1 MNPPTALVAED
12 EDVLREE
19 LCAHLGM
26 LWPQLRIVAQADNGA
41 DAVRHAEQLRPDVLF
56 LDIQMP
62 GLTGLEVARRCGA
75 EAHVVFITAYDSHA
89 VAAFERGSVDYLL
102 KPWMPERLAESLR
115 RIQSRMQ
122 QSPPEIEG
130 VLREIAAAVRPRAYL
145 RWINASAGQEV
156 RIITVDELCYLQA
169 DSKYTL
175 VITAGGEALVRSP
188 LKELSAQL
196 DPAQFWQIHRS
207 TIVNVSAIAAVSRDL
222 RGRVRLRLKA
232 RPELLAVS
240 EVHEHLFRSL

>member
-62 GLTGLEVARRCGA
+62 GLTGLEVARRCGN

-89 VAAFERGSVDYLL
+89 VAAFERGAVDYLL